1 MFIAFLKLKRRLII
15 QTVQSRYCYDALN
28 NHRCE
33 MLVWQMYVSILP
45 IGLGIMTLVASLI
58 GLFAYLMSNDN
69 ATRLPAF
76 NWFKRLIIVAFLL
89 LSAGLLMT
97 FGSFWG

>member
-1 MFIAFLKLKRRLII
+1 MLIAFFKRKRQII
-15 QTVQSRYCYDALN
+15 QTAQSRYCYDAFN

-33 MLVWQMYVSILP
+33 MLVWQMYFSILP

-69 ATRLPAF
+69 TTRLLGF

-89 LSAGLLMT
+89 LSVGLFMT

>member
-1 MFIAFLKLKRRLII
+1 MLIAFFKRKRQII
-15 QTVQSRYCYDALN
+15 QTAQSRYCYDAFN

-33 MLVWQMYVSILP
+33 MLVWQMYFSILP

-69 ATRLPAF
+69 ATRLLGF

-89 LSAGLLMT
+89 LSIGLFMT

>member
-1 MFIAFLKLKRRLII
+1 M
-15 QTVQSRYCYDALN
+15 
-28 NHRCE
+28 
-33 MLVWQMYVSILP
+33 WQMYFSILP

-69 ATRLPAF
+69 VTRLLGF

-89 LSAGLLMT
+89 LSVGLFMT
-97 FGSFWG
+97 FGSFWA